1 MDDRDKVTHRRFIE
15 RDRNLGEISGH
26 VSLVE
31 GMTEL
36 DGKLMKGRLSLV
48 KAKDLDGHE
57 TWLPRYEWL
66 NAINQFDDL
75 KEEVKLNANQKD
87 RLKKLCETNLP
98 FLLIVSLGLNERV
111 DIEDIV
117 EKSKK
122 IVEPVSLVGAVGMS
136 GEGKTTLAIKMKE
149 KGIPSF
155 SFDVFSKNSRMDEL
169 GGDGIEQSRKPF
181 RERVAD
187 LFDFMVTESA
197 AGRLGQVVLVD
208 HPGVKSP
215 EVTSI
220 YHLAHASMEQTMEI
234 GPNDQDGAVLK
245 LNDEW
250 MDRVGGAK
258 EMRTFMIENLKAK
271 LG

>member
-1 MDDRDKVTHRRFIE
+1 MDDRDKVIHRRFIE

-66 NAINQFDDL
+66 NAIDQFDDL

-98 FLLIVSLGLNERV
+98 FLLIVCLGLNESV
-111 DIEDIV
+111 DIKDVIER
-117 EKSKK
+117 SKN
-122 IVEPVSLVGAVGMS
+122 IVEPVSLIGVVGMS
-136 GEGKTTLAIKMKE
+136 GEGKTTLTVNMRE
-149 KGIPSF
+149 KGVPSF
-155 SFDVFSKNSRMDEL
+155 SFDVFSKNSRIGEL
-169 GGDGIEQSRKPF
+169 GGDAIEQSRKPF

-187 LFDFMVTESA
+187 LFDFMVTEPA
-197 AGRLGQVVLVD
+197 TGRLGQVVLVD

-215 EVTSI
+215 EITSI

-234 GPNDQDGAVLK
+234 GPNDQDEAVIK

-250 MDRVGGAK
+250 VDRIGGAK
-258 EMRTFMIENLKAK
+258 EMREFMISKLKDE

>member
-1 MDDRDKVTHRRFIE
+1 MDDDRRETHRGFNE
-15 RDRNLGEISGH
+15 RNRNLNEVLGH
-26 VSLVE
+26 ISLVE
-31 GMTEL
+31 GEMEL
-36 DGKLMKGRLSLV
+36 EGKLMKGRLSLV
-48 KAKDLDGHE
+48 KAKDLDGQE

-66 NAINQFDDL
+66 NATDRFDDL
-75 KEEVKLNANQKD
+75 KEELVLNASQKD
-87 RLKKLCETNLP
+87 RLKKLGETNLP
-98 FLLIVSLGLNERV
+98 FLLIVSFGLNERV
-111 DIEDIV
+111 DIEDTV

-122 IVEPVSLVGAVGMS
+122 IIKPVSLIGAVGRS
-136 GEGKTTLAIKMKE
+136 GEGKTTLAINMRE

-169 GGDGIEQSRKPF
+169 GDGGDAQSKKPF
-181 RERVAD
+181 RERVMD
-187 LFDFMVTESA
+187 LFNFMVDESA
-197 AGRLGQVVLVD
+197 EGRLGQVVLVD

-215 EVTSI
+215 EITSI

-234 GPNDQDGAVLK
+234 GPNDKDEAVLK

-258 EMRTFMIENLKAK
+258 EMREFMISKLKDE

>member
-1 MDDRDKVTHRRFIE
+1 MDETHRRFNE
-15 RDRNLGEISGH
+15 RDRNLNEVLGH
-26 VSLVE
+26 ISLVE
-31 GMTEL
+31 GEMVFE
-36 DGKLMKGRLSLV
+36 GKPMKGKLSLV
-48 KAKDLDGHE
+48 KAKDLDGQE

-66 NAINQFDDL
+66 NATDQFDDL
-75 KEEVKLNANQKD
+75 KGESELNANQKD
-87 RLKKLCETNLP
+87 RLKKLCETNMP
-98 FLLIVSLGLNERV
+98 FLLIVCLGLNERV

-122 IVEPVSLVGAVGMS
+122 IIKPVSLIGAVGRS

-169 GGDGIEQSRKPF
+169 GDDGDAQSKKPF
-181 RERVAD
+181 RERVVD
-187 LFDFMVTESA
+187 LFNFMVAESVE
-197 AGRLGQVVLVD
+197 GRLGQVVLVD

-215 EVTSI
+215 EITSI

-234 GPNDQDGAVLK
+234 GPNDQDVAVLN
-245 LNDEW
+245 LNNEW
-250 MDRVGGAK
+250 IDRVSGAR

-271 LG
+271 LS